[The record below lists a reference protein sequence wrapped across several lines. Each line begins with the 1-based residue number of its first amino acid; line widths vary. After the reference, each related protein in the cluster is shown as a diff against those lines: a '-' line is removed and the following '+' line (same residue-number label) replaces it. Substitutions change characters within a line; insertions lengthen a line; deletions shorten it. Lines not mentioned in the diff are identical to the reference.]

1 MEKYPDVEVRVF
13 RGGESVGE
21 NLLAWSSKSDWEWY
35 EIFAGVNP
43 KINNMLPAYKAARY
57 ELILVSDSGIKS
69 KYKIYSERV

>member
-21 NLLAWSSKSDWEWY
+21 NPMIIILMLHSDMTSCLSP
-35 EIFAGVNP
+35 GVNP
-43 KINNMLPAYKAARY
+43 KINNMLPAYRAARY

-69 KYKIYSERV
+69 K

>member
-21 NLLAWSSKSDWEWY
+21 NDTIIIIRPWY
-35 EIFAGVNP
+35 EILSPGVNP
-43 KINNMLPAYKAARY
+43 KINNMLPAYRAARY

-69 KYKIYSERV
+69 K